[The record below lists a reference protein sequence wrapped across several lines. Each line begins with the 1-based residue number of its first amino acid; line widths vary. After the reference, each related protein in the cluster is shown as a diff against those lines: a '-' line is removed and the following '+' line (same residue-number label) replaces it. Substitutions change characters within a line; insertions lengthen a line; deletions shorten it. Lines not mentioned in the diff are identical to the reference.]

1 MANDFFDSFGETI
14 SRTARELSEKAENF
28 YEVQKLRNQI
38 SAEERVVSKTMER
51 LGSIIYKRYEGGEPV
66 DDEIAGICGEISRH
80 VSKIHELRNQISAEE
95 RVVSKTMERLGSI
108 IYKRYE
114 GGEPVD
120 DEIAGICGEISRHVS
135 KIHELKGSAAGK
147 AMERLGSII
156 YKRYEGG
163 EPVDDEIA
171 GICGEISRHVS
182 KIHEL
187 KGSAAGKAGQKIC
200 PSCHHTIDKE
210 VFFCPFCGT
219 ACEDK
224 KEKPISRHVSKI
236 HELKGS
242 AAGKAGQKICPS
254 CHHTIDKEVFFC
266 PFCGTA
272 CEDKKEKPEEEAFRE
287 ETVEKTEN
295 TPEEDT
301 SFQGTEESEGTE
313 TRETESGETEEAEE
327 LGKTEEKISGSE
339 EV

>member
-38 SAEERVVSKTMER
+38 SAEERVVSKAMER
-51 LGSIIYKRYEGGEPV
+51 LGGIIYKRYEGGE
-66 DDEIAGICGEISRH
+66 S
-80 VSKIHELRNQISAEE
+80 
-95 RVVSKTMERLGSI
+95 
-108 IYKRYE
+108 
-114 GGEPVD
+114 
-120 DEIAGICGEISRHVS
+120 
-135 KIHELKGSAAGK
+135 
-147 AMERLGSII
+147 
-156 YKRYEGG
+156 
-163 EPVDDEIA
+163 VDDEIA

-224 KEKPISRHVSKI
+224 KEKP
-236 HELKGS
+236 
-242 AAGKAGQKICPS
+242 QQ
-254 CHHTIDKEVFFC
+254 
-266 PFCGTA
+266 
-272 CEDKKEKPEEEAFRE
+272 EEESVFGEMEETKESE
-287 ETVEKTEN
+287 ETVSRETEKTE
-295 TPEEDT
+295 
-301 SFQGTEESEGTE
+301 ESGDTE
-313 TRETESGETEEAEE
+313 T
-327 LGKTEEKISGSE
+327 KISGSE

>member
-80 VSKIHELRNQISAEE
+80 VSKIHEL
-95 RVVSKTMERLGSI
+95 
-108 IYKRYE
+108 
-114 GGEPVD
+114 
-120 DEIAGICGEISRHVS
+120 
-135 KIHELKGSAAGK
+135 
-147 AMERLGSII
+147 
-156 YKRYEGG
+156 
-163 EPVDDEIA
+163 
-171 GICGEISRHVS
+171 
-182 KIHEL
+182 
-187 KGSAAGKAGQKIC
+187 
-200 PSCHHTIDKE
+200 
-210 VFFCPFCGT
+210 
-219 ACEDK
+219 
-224 KEKPISRHVSKI
+224 
-236 HELKGS
+236 KGS

-301 SFQGTEESEGTE
+301 SFQGTEESEETE

>member
-38 SAEERVVSKTMER
+38 SAEECVVSKAMER
-51 LGSIIYKRYEGGEPV
+51 LGGIIYKRYEGGE
-66 DDEIAGICGEISRH
+66 S
-80 VSKIHELRNQISAEE
+80 
-95 RVVSKTMERLGSI
+95 
-108 IYKRYE
+108 
-114 GGEPVD
+114 
-120 DEIAGICGEISRHVS
+120 
-135 KIHELKGSAAGK
+135 
-147 AMERLGSII
+147 
-156 YKRYEGG
+156 
-163 EPVDDEIA
+163 VDDEIA

-224 KEKPISRHVSKI
+224 KEKP
-236 HELKGS
+236 
-242 AAGKAGQKICPS
+242 QQ
-254 CHHTIDKEVFFC
+254 
-266 PFCGTA
+266 
-272 CEDKKEKPEEEAFRE
+272 EEESVSGEMEETKESE
-287 ETVEKTEN
+287 ETVSRETEKTE
-295 TPEEDT
+295 
-301 SFQGTEESEGTE
+301 ESGDTE
-313 TRETESGETEEAEE
+313 T
-327 LGKTEEKISGSE
+327 KISGSE

>member
-38 SAEERVVSKTMER
+38 SAEERVVSKAMER
-51 LGSIIYKRYEGGEPV
+51 LGGVIYKRYEGGE
-66 DDEIAGICGEISRH
+66 S
-80 VSKIHELRNQISAEE
+80 
-95 RVVSKTMERLGSI
+95 
-108 IYKRYE
+108 
-114 GGEPVD
+114 
-120 DEIAGICGEISRHVS
+120 
-135 KIHELKGSAAGK
+135 
-147 AMERLGSII
+147 
-156 YKRYEGG
+156 
-163 EPVDDEIA
+163 VDDEIA

-224 KEKPISRHVSKI
+224 KEKP
-236 HELKGS
+236 
-242 AAGKAGQKICPS
+242 QQ
-254 CHHTIDKEVFFC
+254 
-266 PFCGTA
+266 
-272 CEDKKEKPEEEAFRE
+272 EEESVSGEMEETKESE
-287 ETVEKTEN
+287 ETVSRETEKTE
-295 TPEEDT
+295 
-301 SFQGTEESEGTE
+301 ESGDTE
-313 TRETESGETEEAEE
+313 T
-327 LGKTEEKISGSE
+327 KISGSE

>member
-38 SAEERVVSKTMER
+38 SAEERVVSKAMER
-51 LGSIIYKRYEGGEPV
+51 LGGIIYKRYEDGE
-66 DDEIAGICGEISRH
+66 S
-80 VSKIHELRNQISAEE
+80 
-95 RVVSKTMERLGSI
+95 
-108 IYKRYE
+108 
-114 GGEPVD
+114 
-120 DEIAGICGEISRHVS
+120 
-135 KIHELKGSAAGK
+135 
-147 AMERLGSII
+147 
-156 YKRYEGG
+156 
-163 EPVDDEIA
+163 VDDEIA

-224 KEKPISRHVSKI
+224 KEKP
-236 HELKGS
+236 
-242 AAGKAGQKICPS
+242 QQ
-254 CHHTIDKEVFFC
+254 
-266 PFCGTA
+266 
-272 CEDKKEKPEEEAFRE
+272 EEESVSGEMEETKESE
-287 ETVEKTEN
+287 ETVSRETEKTE
-295 TPEEDT
+295 
-301 SFQGTEESEGTE
+301 ESGDTE
-313 TRETESGETEEAEE
+313 T
-327 LGKTEEKISGSE
+327 KISGSE

>member
-38 SAEERVVSKTMER
+38 SAEERVVSKAMER
-51 LGSIIYKRYEGGEPV
+51 LGGIIYERYEGGE
-66 DDEIAGICGEISRH
+66 S
-80 VSKIHELRNQISAEE
+80 
-95 RVVSKTMERLGSI
+95 
-108 IYKRYE
+108 
-114 GGEPVD
+114 
-120 DEIAGICGEISRHVS
+120 
-135 KIHELKGSAAGK
+135 
-147 AMERLGSII
+147 
-156 YKRYEGG
+156 
-163 EPVDDEIA
+163 VDDEIA

-224 KEKPISRHVSKI
+224 KEKP
-236 HELKGS
+236 
-242 AAGKAGQKICPS
+242 QQ
-254 CHHTIDKEVFFC
+254 
-266 PFCGTA
+266 
-272 CEDKKEKPEEEAFRE
+272 EEESVSGEMEETKESE
-287 ETVEKTEN
+287 ETVSRETEKTE
-295 TPEEDT
+295 
-301 SFQGTEESEGTE
+301 ESGDTE
-313 TRETESGETEEAEE
+313 T
-327 LGKTEEKISGSE
+327 KISGSE

>member
-38 SAEERVVSKTMER
+38 SAEERVVS
-51 LGSIIYKRYEGGEPV
+51 
-66 DDEIAGICGEISRH
+66 
-80 VSKIHELRNQISAEE
+80 
-95 RVVSKTMERLGSI
+95 
-108 IYKRYE
+108 
-114 GGEPVD
+114 
-120 DEIAGICGEISRHVS
+120 
-135 KIHELKGSAAGK
+135 K

-200 PSCHHTIDKE
+200 PSCH
-210 VFFCPFCGT
+210 
-219 ACEDK
+219 
-224 KEKPISRHVSKI
+224 R
-236 HELKGS
+236 
-242 AAGKAGQKICPS
+242 
-254 CHHTIDKEVFFC
+254 TIDKEVFFC

-287 ETVEKTEN
+287 ETVEKPEN
-295 TPEEDT
+295 IPEEDT
-301 SFQGTEESEGTE
+301 IFQGTEESEETE
-313 TRETESGETEEAEE
+313 IRETESGETEETEE